1 MKRFACS
8 LLIALLI
15 PAPAFAVN
23 DSLTSGTVSLHH
35 FANTLG
41 FEVSLEQ
48 VENILTQKAQED
60 RILDSVTLINA
71 AKELGLEL
79 QVQNLTYKH
88 LQLLETPVI
97 VPLKKAFDDENPS
110 ANSTTIG
117 LFIVVEEAT
126 EKWVRI
132 FGTPQNSA
140 RGAATVV
147 PRDRF
152 LELWTRQTLKP
163 LYVLTPEATQLLAH
177 IKTGTEAYKAKLKSG
192 VIEFSI
198 TLSQAT
204 NKPLPA
210 DTVTYMENG
219 HQYEETGYWHITY
232 RFDGARRLYDVK
244 ARYKMEFHGHSLS
257 TTDENV
263 NRHSKAPANI

>member
-88 LQLLETPVI
+88 LQLLKCQ
-97 VPLKKAFDDENPS
+97 LYYK
-110 ANSTTIG
+110 G

-126 EKWVRI
+126 EKI
-132 FGTPQNSA
+132 FGTPQNA
-140 RGAATVV
+140 G
-147 PRDRF
+147 
-152 LELWTRQTLKP
+152 
-163 LYVLTPEATQLLAH
+163 Y
-177 IKTGTEAYKAKLKSG
+177 
-192 VIEFSI
+192 
-198 TLSQAT
+198 QAT

-210 DTVTYMENG
+210 SGDDENG
-219 HQYEETGYWHITY
+219 HKYEETGYWHYYHLTEHV
-232 RFDGARRLYDVK
+232 FTMC
-244 ARYKMEFHGHSLS
+244 RYKMEFHGHSLS
-257 TTDENV
+257 TTDENQKPLPTF
-263 NRHSKAPANI
+263 RKAIMQVHRAVFNIPIAEEELGMTPDR

>member
-48 VENILTQKAQED
+48 IENLLTQKAQED

-132 FGTPQNSA
+132 FGTPKTPHVGQRLSSL
-140 RGAATVV
+140 AT
-147 PRDRF
+147 DF
-152 LELWTRQTLKP
+152 
-163 LYVLTPEATQLLAH
+163 
-177 IKTGTEAYKAKLKSG
+177 
-192 VIEFSI
+192 
-198 TLSQAT
+198 
-204 NKPLPA
+204 
-210 DTVTYMENG
+210 
-219 HQYEETGYWHITY
+219 
-232 RFDGARRLYDVK
+232 
-244 ARYKMEFHGHSLS
+244 
-257 TTDENV
+257 
-263 NRHSKAPANI
+263 